1 MGKIKK
7 ILENELTLDNQSTEV
22 YPVTSIK
29 AVYDENNERLDN
41 FINRKNNEI
50 QKELD
55 DEVVRATN
63 AENNLRETIN
73 NITEIS
79 GSATTANI
87 VTIDTIPNTSS
98 SNVQQA
104 LNELF
109 TSKATKRVGKN
120 LFTGENITKGYIN
133 HAGGI
138 SGTTGVSRTTD
149 YIKVDSNLIANYN
162 QLAGTNN
169 AVYDANK
176 KFLRTFNT
184 ANYTYQEGD
193 AFVRYS
199 FNSDWLKNYMIEKG
213 DVATEYEPYTEDAP
227 LLEYVL
233 QNKNLIKESNKV
245 LLNIPIDKVFIG
257 SNATGGVIERDFGID
272 VPKTASVSQS
282 VVQVRMKKGLEL
294 KGNYTLSCYFITN
307 QPSSKFAPYNQTI
320 EQLGKGLVKISYNF
334 SKINT
339 YGYDIIASVAKNS
352 ETDTYLRLAK
362 VVLETED
369 IQIIQKLK
377 QLDIPKETRT
387 IFNVSKDFDETTID
401 FGVFNYNNIIDAHK
415 NVINSSE
422 TNQYVIRC
430 MPGLYDEFE
439 EEWAGSDEESG
450 SDGSYLGISVQD
462 YEYFESFDKECPEL
476 TTLKWDGS
484 AGFSTSMTHLQAARR
499 CIFHINM
506 KNKHTKIEGFSFDC
520 KNVRYCIHP
529 ETAGQGWGNKWH
541 IKNCILKFSGRPF
554 VQPADPSWAYIGT
567 GLSNG
572 EHGII
577 ERCKFIENEGKQAI
591 YVHNNPFNTSIIKK
605 EISIKVGAR
614 LDIIQCD
621 FGNKL
626 IEILTTTSNV
636 ADTYDVCEIVGCKN
650 NAGVSVKPHSDGS
663 QNWKVSLINS
673 DGDIQYVK

>member
-7 ILENELTLDNQSTEV
+7 ILEKELGSTQNVEI

-41 FINRKNNEI
+41 IINRKNKEI
-50 QKELD
+50 QKELEA
-55 DEVVRATN
+55 EVTRASN
-63 AENNLRETIN
+63 AESNLRETIN
-73 NITEIS
+73 NITEIN

-120 LFTGENITKGYIN
+120 LFTGENITNGYIN
-133 HAGGI
+133 HAGGV
-138 SGTTGVSRTTD
+138 SGTTGAYRITD
-149 YIKVDSNLIANYN
+149 YIKADSNLISNYN
-162 QLAGTNN
+162 QGAGTNN

-176 KFLRTFNT
+176 NFLRVFNT
-184 ANYTYQEGD
+184 SNYTYQEGD
-193 AFVRYS
+193 AYVRYS
-199 FNSDWLKNYMIEKG
+199 FNSVWENYMIEKG
-213 DVATEYEPYTEDAP
+213 DTVTEYEPYTEDAP
-227 LLEYVL
+227 LLELIL
-233 QNKNLIKESNKV
+233 QNKKLIQDSKKE
-245 LLNIPIDKVFIG
+245 LINIPIDKVYIQV
-257 SNATGGVIERDFGID
+257 NATGGAIERDFGVDI
-272 VPKTASVSQS
+272 PKTASISQLA
-282 VVQVRMKKGLEL
+282 VYVRMKKGLEL
-294 KGNYTLSCYFITN
+294 QGNYTLSCYFITN
-307 QPSSKFAPYNQTI
+307 QQSVDFYPYAQTI
-320 EQLGKGLVKISYNF
+320 EQLGKGIVKISCNF
-334 SKINT
+334 SKLGTNN
-339 YGYDIIASVAKNS
+339 YDIIAALQKNS
-352 ETDTYLRLAK
+352 ETNAYLRLCK
-362 VVLETED
+362 VEIETDD
-369 IQIIQKLK
+369 IEVIQKLK

-387 IFNVSKDFDETTID
+387 IYNVSKDFDETTLD
-401 FGVFNYNNIIDAHK
+401 FGIFNYNNIIDAHK
-415 NVINSSE
+415 NVINSAE

-439 EEWAGSDEESG
+439 KEWAGSDEEPG
-450 SDGSYLGISVQD
+450 DDGSYLGILVQD
-462 YEYFESFDKECPEL
+462 YEYFESFDKECPEI

-554 VQPADPSWAYIGT
+554 VQPADSSWTYIGT

-577 ERCKFIENEGKQAI
+577 ERCKFIENEGKQA
-591 YVHNNPFNTSIIKK
+591 VFAHNNPFAQSIINK

-614 LDIIQCD
+614 LDIVQCD

-626 IEILTTTSNV
+626 IDISTTTSNV

-650 NAGVSVKPHSDGS
+650 NARVSVKPYSDGT

-673 DGDIQYVK
+673 DGDIQYVE